1 MKIVNHSN
9 PLPAPRAGAVQAR
22 GQPAPTDAA
31 PRGQADAGARPVRI
45 SRFPEEAALFAYN
58 RQAQPYTARPGPAVD
73 EYV

>member
-9 PLPAPRAGAVQAR
+9 PLPAPRTGAVQAR
-22 GQPAPTDAA
+22 EQPTPGATVSRD
-31 PRGQADAGARPVRI
+31 QADAGARPVRI

-58 RQAQPYTARPGPAVD
+58 RQAQPHTTRPDPAVD